1 MARNKKD
8 GRIFNCYLSSEIYDL
23 LDEYSLKTGL
33 IKTMITE
40 RAIKQYLS
48 SMENKEKTEAGR

>member
-8 GRIFNCYLSSEIYDL
+8 GKIFNCYLSSEIYDL

-33 IKTMITE
+33 TKTIITE
-40 RAIKQYLS
+40 RAIKQYLT
-48 SMENKEKTEAGR
+48 SMEKEKTEVGR

>member
-8 GRIFNCYLSSEIYDL
+8 GKIFNCYLSSEIYDL

-33 IKTMITE
+33 TKTIITE

>member
-23 LDEYSLKTGL
+23 LIEYSLKTGVTKNML
-33 IKTMITE
+33 TE